1 MERTN
6 FKRAYTLLKVGYVVL
21 LIITLINFN
30 KLPSLVPINWNAS
43 GSVNTNIEKS
53 YFLLSIWILYI
64 ATLFID
70 LDHLVNKRK
79 IKSYSRTNNIC
90 IIIVLTIFLL
100 GFAYILLKL
109 I

>member
-1 MERTN
+1 M
-6 FKRAYTLLKVGYVVL
+6 

-53 YFLLSIWILYI
+53 HFLLSIWILYI
-64 ATLFID
+64 ATLLI
-70 LDHLVNKRK
+70 DHLVNKRK

-100 GFAYILLKL
+100 GLAYILLKL

>member
-6 FKRAYTLLKVGYVVL
+6 FKRAYILLKVGYVGL

-30 KLPSLVPINWNAS
+30 KLPSLVPINWNAC

-53 YFLLSIWILYI
+53 YFLLSIWILYMVS
-64 ATLFID
+64 L
-70 LDHLVNKRK
+70 LVDPLSNNRK
-79 IKSYSRTNNIC
+79 DMYYSRTNNIC